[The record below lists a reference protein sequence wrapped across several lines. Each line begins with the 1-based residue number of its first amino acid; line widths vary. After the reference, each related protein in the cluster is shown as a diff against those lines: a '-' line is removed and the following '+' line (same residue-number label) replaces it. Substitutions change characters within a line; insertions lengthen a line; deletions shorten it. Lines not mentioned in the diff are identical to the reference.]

1 MGRKGRGAA
10 RDSRNAFDIGP
21 TKNGS
26 MWRESERRG
35 DRRQLSRVIDRREIR
50 PEISRSLS
58 RFFPLLPSHSFQT
71 FFLPLLRFEPR
82 KGKERIGII
91 YIIALQYTEA
101 ACVYERFFEKG
112 GIKKKGR
119 WNEKRRGLVIM
130 ACSERSRHSRPYSA
144 RNKRRTS
151 VSRERI
157 ELGMQQ
163 VKQPLL
169 PPFYSN
175 EIPFRRDFL
184 KVSYFFT
191 NYIYKEFCQN
201 SLLVR

>member
-1 MGRKGRGAA
+1 MIESILSFNFSDKKIFPDTKEGYIYIYFSEILWEKGKLGQRAIALLRYRYREKMGRKEGAA

-91 YIIALQYTEA
+91 YIIALQ
-101 ACVYERFFEKG
+101 
-112 GIKKKGR
+112 
-119 WNEKRRGLVIM
+119 
-130 ACSERSRHSRPYSA
+130 
-144 RNKRRTS
+144 
-151 VSRERI
+151 
-157 ELGMQQ
+157 
-163 VKQPLL
+163 
-169 PPFYSN
+169 
-175 EIPFRRDFL
+175 
-184 KVSYFFT
+184 
-191 NYIYKEFCQN
+191 
-201 SLLVR
+201 